1 MQKELFEKYYR
12 VLGILLLV
20 LAPINGWAAYALYPK
35 GHLSYALSGYRGK
48 RRFAIYVPDELAPE
62 VQKAIENGRQLQ
74 ELMKEAGLR
83 YVKARKQER
92 RLREKK

>member
-1 MQKELFEKYYR
+1 
-12 VLGILLLV
+12 
-20 LAPINGWAAYALYPK
+20 
-35 GHLSYALSGYRGK
+35 
-48 RRFAIYVPDELAPE
+48 VPDELAPE

-92 RLREKK
+92 QLGAKK